1 VSSPWS
7 SKFLAIALCAAVA
20 LTLSCAHRKTVVAP
34 EPPSEAAAQATAS
47 ATPAPREGTT
57 EVGPEPRVATAG
69 YPESG
74 VTATE
79 LPANLEELNKAG
91 YLKDAYFD
99 TNKSE
104 LRSDARDALAA
115 DASWLKDH
123 PSVKILIEGHCD
135 ERNTEE
141 YNLALGWRRA
151 NGAKAYL
158 ASLGVA
164 ADRIATISY
173 GEERPFAMCQDESC
187 WLQNRCAH
195 FVITAR

>member
-1 VSSPWS
+1 VPSPWLTKS
-7 SKFLAIALCAAVA
+7 LAFALCASVA
-20 LTLSCAHRKTVVAP
+20 FTLSCAHRKTVVAP
-34 EPPSEAAAQATAS
+34 EPPSEAPAQATAPATS
-47 ATPAPREGTT
+47 APGQGTT
-57 EVGPEPRVATAG
+57 EVRPEPRVATAEN
-69 YPESG
+69 PESG
-74 VTATE
+74 VTAGE
-79 LPANLEELNKAG
+79 LPANLEELNRAG
-91 YLKDAYFD
+91 YLKDAFFD
-99 TNKSE
+99 TNKFE

-123 PSVKILIEGHCD
+123 PSVKVLIEGHCD

-151 NGAKAYL
+151 NAAKGYL

-173 GEERPFAMCQDESC
+173 GEERPFATCQNESC
-187 WLQNRCAH
+187 WSQNRCAH

>member
-1 VSSPWS
+1 MSGPLLN
-7 SKFLAIALCAAVA
+7 KPLAFALCACVA
-20 LTLSCAHRKTVVAP
+20 FTLSCAHRKTVVAP
-34 EPPSEAAAQATAS
+34 EAPSEAPAEATA
-47 ATPAPREGTT
+47 APLVPAEGTT
-57 EVGPEPRVATAG
+57 EVRPEPRVATAG

-74 VTATE
+74 VTAGE

-91 YLKDAYFD
+91 YLKDAFFD

-104 LRSDARDALAA
+104 LRPDVREVLAA
-115 DASWLKDH
+115 DASWLKEH
-123 PSVKILIEGHCD
+123 PTVKILIEGHCD

-151 NGAKAYL
+151 NAAKAYL

-164 ADRIATISY
+164 ADRMAAISY
-173 GEERPFAMCQDESC
+173 GEERPFATCHDESC
-187 WLQNRCAH
+187 WWQNRCAH

>member
-1 VSSPWS
+1 MSSPWLTKS
-7 SKFLAIALCAAVA
+7 LAIALFAGAAF
-20 LTLSCAHRKTVVAP
+20 TLSCAHRKTVVAP
-34 EPPSEAAAQATAS
+34 EPPSEPSAKAAE
-47 ATPAPREGTT
+47 TPVPGAGTT
-57 EVGPEPRVATAG
+57 EVRPEPSVATAG

-74 VTATE
+74 VTTGE
-79 LPANLEELNKAG
+79 LPANLEELNRAG
-91 YLKDAYFD
+91 FLKDAYFD
-99 TNKSE
+99 TNKSD
-104 LRSDARDALAA
+104 LRPDARDALAA

-123 PSVKILIEGHCD
+123 PAVKILIEGHCD

-164 ADRIATISY
+164 EDRIATISY
-173 GEERPFAMCQDESC
+173 GEERPFATCQNESC
-187 WLQNRCAH
+187 WWQNRCAH